1 MKLRLK
7 GFKGI
12 AAGPQLTWDGLRE
25 IEVDFAGRNGLVAFA
40 GENGGGKS
48 TLLENLHHYP
58 QLVSRD
64 GALWQHVIGRN
75 AEKEFI
81 STFMGRE
88 YRSLIKMDAD
98 QGKQEGY
105 LWRDGV
111 PMVNGKISAYK
122 EAVNEIFGQPFTY
135 FRSQFCPQKSK
146 ATRDM
151 QLENL
156 TVGVFRELLRE
167 FLNLQKYSVYED
179 TAKQAANIYQGKA
192 GQLDMRVNV
201 LQENISVKAMKEVE
215 RCAAGDK
222 AGFLQDDKAL
232 LEHEL
237 SEKRGQIDALK
248 ETISKNVLAL
258 ERKKDLTAQI
268 ERLQVEMG
276 EEKTAAETEIGALSA
291 KYREI
296 KLDID
301 KQHFPAPLKES
312 IEAAAET
319 MAGLESGLTGLMA
332 QIEEENQNV
341 PVYQKRCH
349 DLETALA
356 QLRQQVKDLENDP
369 AIGAL
374 VKGIEEGKRRAAE
387 LAREIHDLEHDREV
401 TRVLSR
407 IETAMEKTTALDLK
421 DPACQSTACSFIV
434 AALEAQEALPGL
446 NQELEARKKVV
457 EGEIAERRAFM
468 ESLNDARESDEKKR
482 ADLIEKLGV
491 TVSEVEGQIS
501 RTKHDLGNAQQALLS
516 TNELLTM
523 HRQDLTTKRAEIV
536 KQKALADRLP
546 DIRIAEQRKADLEKQ
561 LQEVMEQGTAKKKVW
576 MKKETEI
583 HVEIATVMRSRNEI
597 TVDESAET
605 KLQAVQWDI
614 KEIETTKLPALETE
628 IQAARNKVAGLET
641 ELSRIAEAE
650 TELVEV
656 KTQRELLT
664 RNMSSWRYLQLG
676 CGKNGLQN
684 LRIDAA
690 APRIVYNA
698 NRLLSQAYGAL
709 YSIRLETINEAGKE
723 DLQVKVIM
731 ENGQEVYLDDISGG
745 QRAWV
750 VQALWLAMSML
761 NQEKSGKQF
770 DYFCSDESDGPLD
783 QDNAEKYTALYRPF
797 MESANLQQIIFISHK
812 ESCRAMADHIL
823 SFSHGKNPQWT

>member
-64 GALWQHVIGRN
+64 GALWSHVLGRD

-81 STFMGRE
+81 STFMGHE
-88 YRSLIKMDAD
+88 YRSLIKMDSD

-122 EAVNEIFGQPFTY
+122 EAVDEIFGQPFTY

-151 QLENL
+151 QIENM
-156 TVGVFRELLRE
+156 TTGVFRELLRE

-192 GQLDMRVNV
+192 GQLDARVTT
-201 LQENISVKAMKEVE
+201 LQENISVKEMKESE
-215 RCAAGDK
+215 RSAAGSK
-222 AGFLQDDKAL
+222 AAFLQDDKTL
-232 LEHEL
+232 LLHDLE
-237 SEKRGQIDALK
+237 EKRQQIDALK
-248 ETISKNVLAL
+248 ETINKNALVL
-258 ERKKDLTAQI
+258 ERKKDLQAQI
-268 ERLQVEMG
+268 ERVEG
-276 EEKTAAETEIGALSA
+276 ELAKEKATAEKEISALA
-291 KYREI
+291 VKYREI

-301 KQHFPAPLKES
+301 KQFFPAPLKES
-312 IEAAAET
+312 IEKAADNVRE
-319 MAGLESGLTGLMA
+319 LESGLTGLAA

-341 PVYQKRCH
+341 PVYQKRGH
-349 DLETALA
+349 DLETDLA
-356 QLRQQVKDLENDP
+356 ELRQQVKDLEND
-369 AIGAL
+369 
-374 VKGIEEGKRRAAE
+374 
-387 LAREIHDLEHDREV
+387 REIATLDRELHRI
-401 TRVLSR
+401 TGQLGNKFDLSKPLAGR
-407 IETAMEKTTALDLK
+407 AEDCASTT
-421 DPACQSTACSFIV
+421 CSFIV
-434 AALEAQEALPGL
+434 SALQAEKEIP
-446 NQELEARKKVV
+446 ELEFQKRDIEGALAARKKFIVTAK
-457 EGEIAERRAFM
+457 IA
-468 ESLNDARESDEKKR
+468 LDD
-482 ADLIEKLGV
+482 
-491 TVSEVEGQIS
+491 QIK
-501 RTKHDLGNAQQALLS
+501 TATHDLGNAQQILIS
-516 TNELLTM
+516 TTDLLTVRRAKLTSI
-523 HRQDLTTKRAEIV
+523 RQEIAT
-536 KQKALADRLP
+536 QKALADRLP
-546 DIRIAEQRKADLEKQ
+546 DVRFAEIRKADLEKQ
-561 LQEVMEQGTAKKKVW
+561 LVEVTEQGTNKKNLWVAK
-576 MKKETEI
+576 ENAYHTRI
-583 HVEIATVMRSRNEI
+583 NELCDDRMVI
-597 TVDESAET
+597 DGQLLEFAGAET
-605 KLQAVQWDI
+605 KLQGVLWDI
-614 KEIETTKLPALETE
+614 REIENSKLPAIETE
-628 IQAARNKVAGLET
+628 IQTARNKIAALDA

-650 TELVEV
+650 AELVEV
-656 KTQRELLT
+656 LHQKELLV
-664 RNMSSWRYLQLG
+664 RNVSSWRYLQNS

-690 APRIVYNA
+690 APRIVFNA

-797 MESANLQQIIFISHK
+797 MESASLSQIIFISHK
-812 ESCRAMADHIL
+812 ASCRAMADHIL
-823 SFSHGKNPQWT
+823 EFSHGKNPQWT